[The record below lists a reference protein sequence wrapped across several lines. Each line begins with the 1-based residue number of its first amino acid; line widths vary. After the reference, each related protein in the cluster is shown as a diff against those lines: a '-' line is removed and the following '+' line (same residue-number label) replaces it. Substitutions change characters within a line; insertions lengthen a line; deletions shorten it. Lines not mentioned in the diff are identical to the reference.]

1 MTRTDVTFHQAT
13 ADTAAAYYGGPPQFT
28 FRGYVAMLDD
38 KPVGVG
44 GVFMQGR
51 APIAFSEMKEE
62 MRPRTKDKARAA
74 RKLEEFIKGYRV
86 PVFAVASES
95 TSVPLLSRFGFE
107 LTGQMTERGPVM
119 RRNPDHVD

>member
-1 MTRTDVTFHQAT
+1 MIKTDVTFHQAT

-44 GVFMQGR
+44 GVFLHGR
-51 APIAFSEMKEE
+51 TPIAFSEMKEE
-62 MRPRTKDKARAA
+62 MRSRRKDKARAA

-86 PVFAVASES
+86 PVYAVATEP
-95 TSVPLLSRFGFE
+95 TSVPLLSKFGFE
-107 LTGQMTERGPVM
+107 LTGQTAEGGPVM